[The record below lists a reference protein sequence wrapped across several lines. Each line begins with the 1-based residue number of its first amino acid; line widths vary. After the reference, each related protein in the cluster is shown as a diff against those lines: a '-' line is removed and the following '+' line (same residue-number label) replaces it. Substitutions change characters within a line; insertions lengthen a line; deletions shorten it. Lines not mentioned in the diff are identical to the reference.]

1 MVGTFLSGSGYF
13 DAMREG
19 EAAELFLLTARTMVA
34 ARRPMVATTKTAR
47 AALSF
52 GAGAAASAALVWG
65 SSDDM
70 IVICEERKE

>member
-13 DAMREG
+13 DVMTEG

-47 AALSF
+47 ADLSF
-52 GAGAAASAALVWG
+52 IVPAGAAASAGLVWG

-70 IVICEERKE
+70 IVIKVR